1 MKNDLLKQAL
11 TPAYV
16 FSADEL
22 LGRIRMMQAFLGSG
36 VRLVYAVKANPFLI
50 RTLRDAADGFE
61 VCSPGEVRLCIRS
74 GIPPEKLIISGVN
87 KELVKHIRCLF
98 QETMPL
104 SDSVC
109 HHDQ

>member
-50 RTLRDAADGFE
+50 RTLRDVADGFE
-61 VCSPGEVRLCIRS
+61 VCSPGL
-74 GIPPEKLIISGVN
+74 
-87 KELVKHIRCLF
+87 
-98 QETMPL
+98 
-104 SDSVC
+104 
-109 HHDQ
+109 